1 MIPLPKFC
9 SLPQLTLLLASIL
22 QVVALMA
29 TFAANVADKGQ
40 RQTYILFDFV
50 TITFT
55 MLILLFVARKTAKD
69 LLLHKKSA
77 HGSSSL
83 ASLHS
88 RRAAG
93 KTNEY
98 EEIVFQGS
106 DEAGSIGDQ
115 LALITNNK
123 RAEDYTEYL
132 STNTHVVPTLISARA
147 SGKIS
152 SHQSLNSDD
161 FQQQRNLST

>member
-22 QVVALMA
+22 QVVALIA
-29 TFAANVADKGQ
+29 TFAANVTDKGR
-40 RQTYILFDFV
+40 RQTYILFDIV

-69 LLLHKKSA
+69 LLLQKKSA
-77 HGSSSL
+77 HGSSSQ

-88 RRAAG
+88 LRVAG
-93 KTNEY
+93 KKNEY

-106 DEAGSIGDQ
+106 DDAGSTGDQ

-123 RAEDYTEYL
+123 RAEDYTEL
-132 STNTHVVPTLISARA
+132 STSNTLVLPTMMSARA

-152 SHQSLNSDD
+152 SHQSLNSED
-161 FQQQRNLST
+161 FQQQRNLSA